1 MDMSQE
7 HEGPSM
13 ALIVRKDLRL
23 SAGKVAVQC
32 SHAAVSCALVARK
45 HEPRLMERW
54 HSSGGRKISL
64 AVDSLDLLKEL
75 MIKAKSA
82 GLITHMVKDAGH
94 TEIPPG
100 TITVLGIGPAPKSS
114 INALTGELEPY

>member
-32 SHAAVSCALVARK
+32 SHTAVSCALIARK

-54 HSSGGRKISL
+54 QSSGGRKISL

-114 INALTGELEPY
+114 INALTGELKPY

>member
-32 SHAAVSCALVARK
+32 SHAAVSCALIARK

-54 HSSGGRKISL
+54 QSSGGRKISL

-114 INALTGELEPY
+114 INALTGELKTY

>member
-7 HEGPSM
+7 YEGPSM

-32 SHAAVSCALVARK
+32 SHAAVSCALIARK

-54 HSSGGRKISL
+54 QSSGGRKISL

-114 INALTGELEPY
+114 INALTGELKPY

>member
-7 HEGPSM
+7 HDGPSM

-32 SHAAVSCALVARK
+32 SHAAVSCALIAK
-45 HEPRLMERW
+45 KSEPRIMERW
-54 HSSGGRKISL
+54 QSSGGRKISL
-64 AVDSLDLLKEL
+64 GIDNIDLLKEI
-75 MIKAKSA
+75 MGKAKSA
-82 GLITHMVKDAGH
+82 GLITHLVKDAGH
-94 TEIPPG
+94 TEVSPG

-114 INALTGELEPY
+114 ISALTGELKPY

>member
-54 HSSGGRKISL
+54 QSSGGRKISL

-114 INALTGELEPY
+114 INALTGELKPY

>member
-32 SHAAVSCALVARK
+32 SHAAVSCALIARK

-54 HSSGGRKISL
+54 QFSGGRKISL

>member
-54 HSSGGRKISL
+54 QSSGGRKISL
-64 AVDSLDLLKEL
+64 AVDSLDLLNEL

-94 TEIPPG
+94 TEVPPG

>member
-32 SHAAVSCALVARK
+32 SHAAVSCALIARK

-54 HSSGGRKISL
+54 QFSGGRKISL

-114 INALTGELEPY
+114 INALTGELKPY

>member
-1 MDMSQE
+1 
-7 HEGPSM
+7 
-13 ALIVRKDLRL
+13 
-23 SAGKVAVQC
+23 
-32 SHAAVSCALVARK
+32 
-45 HEPRLMERW
+45 MERW

-64 AVDSLDLLKEL
+64 AVDNLDLLKEL

-114 INALTGELEPY
+114 INALTGELKPY